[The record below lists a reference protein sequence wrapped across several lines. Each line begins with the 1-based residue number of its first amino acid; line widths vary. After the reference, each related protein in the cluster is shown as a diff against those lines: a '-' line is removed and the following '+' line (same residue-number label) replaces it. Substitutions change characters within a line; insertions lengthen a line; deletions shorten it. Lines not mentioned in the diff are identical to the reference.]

1 MATQTVTV
9 QIDQGIADVV
19 RALMAKI
26 EASGK
31 STADFFAQM
40 EADEQALVVEMENGK
55 TMVLQDGSSY
65 QKAMSDAEKSEVRKA
80 VRRALDDI
88 DAGRVKPF
96 DQFDREMR
104 QRFPFLAALPERK

>member
-9 QIDQGIADVV
+9 QVDQGMADVV
-19 RALMAKI
+19 RALMAEI

-31 STADFFAQM
+31 STADFLDQM
-40 EADEQALVVEMENGK
+40 EASQQALLVERENGK
-55 TMVLQDGSSY
+55 TLVKVTED
-65 QKAMSDAEKSEVRKA
+65 SELSETRKA
-80 VRRALDDI
+80 VRRALDDM

-96 DQFDREMR
+96 DEFAREMR

>member
-9 QIDQGIADVV
+9 QIDQGMVEVV

-26 EASGK
+26 EATGQ
-31 STADFFAQM
+31 STADFLAQM
-40 EADEQALVVEMENGK
+40 EASQQALLVEMDNGK
-55 TMVLQDGSSY
+55 TLVKITG
-65 QKAMSDAEKSEVRKA
+65 DAEAAETRKA
-80 VRRALDDI
+80 IRRALDDL

-96 DQFDREMR
+96 DEFDREMR